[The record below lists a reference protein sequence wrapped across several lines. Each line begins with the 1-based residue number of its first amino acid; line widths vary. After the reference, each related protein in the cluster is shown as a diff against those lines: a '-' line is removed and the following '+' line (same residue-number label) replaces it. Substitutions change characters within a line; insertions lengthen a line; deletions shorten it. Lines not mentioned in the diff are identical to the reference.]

1 MQHFEDEVLVRQ
13 FLSGDRE
20 AFAEIVRRYQKQ
32 IYSLTFRLTND
43 YTEAQDLAQEVF
55 LHLYQVMEKFDG
67 RRKFFSW
74 MYKVASNYCYTAL
87 KKNAGNKEVSMEKII
102 DFTPLRPDKSIQPEE
117 YCEIQETQRLVREAI
132 KQLPEKYR
140 LPIVLRYLEEFTYQ
154 QIAEVMEVPVT
165 TVETRL
171 YRGKALLQKK
181 LAIVLERGAS
191 HEVSGN

>member
-1 MQHFEDEVLVRQ
+1 MP
-13 FLSGDRE
+13 
-20 AFAEIVRRYQKQ
+20 
-32 IYSLTFRLTND
+32 
-43 YTEAQDLAQEVF
+43 
-55 LHLYQVMEKFDG
+55 
-67 RRKFFSW
+67 
-74 MYKVASNYCYTAL
+74 
-87 KKNAGNKEVSMEKII
+87 KII